1 MKAKYKQQW
10 LAALRSGEF
19 LQCRE
24 AMRLVDEGGHEHFC
38 VLGVLAEL
46 VRRECP
52 AKFRW
57 TRFGTDAAGNTRY
70 DLRPKDGGRPGKRW
84 WRAIEKKLG
93 VRLFSDTMIDY
104 LGETHT
110 ISELNDNFGIEFAEA
125 ANLLEAQL

>member
-24 AMRLVDEGGHEHFC
+24 VMRLVDKNGQERFC

-52 AKFRW
+52 DKFKW
-57 TRFGTDAAGNTRY
+57 SRFGTDAGGNTRF
-70 DLRPKDGGRPGKRW
+70 DLRPRGGGRASERW

-93 VRLFSDTMIDY
+93 VRLFGDAIIEY
-104 LGETHT
+104 LGESHT
-110 ISELNDNFGIEFAEA
+110 IAELNDDFGLTFDEA
-125 ANLLEAQL
+125 TDLLEAQL

>member
-24 AMRLVDEGGHEHFC
+24 AMRLVDEGGHERFC

-46 VRRECP
+46 VRRERP
-52 AKFRW
+52 AKFKW
-57 TRFGTDAAGNTRY
+57 TRFGTDAVGNARF
-70 DLRPKDGGRPGKRW
+70 DLRPQGGGRPGMRW

-93 VRLFSDTMIDY
+93 VRLFGDTMIDY
-104 LGETHT
+104 LGDSHT
-110 ISELNDNFGIEFAEA
+110 IAELNDNLGLEFDKA
-125 ANLLEAQL
+125 ADLLESQL

>member
-1 MKAKYKQQW
+1 MKPKYKQQW

-24 AMRLVDEGGHEHFC
+24 VVRLVDKGGQERFC

-52 AKFRW
+52 AKFKW

-70 DLRPKDGGRPGKRW
+70 DLRPKCGRYGKRW

-93 VRLFSDTMIDY
+93 VHLFGDAMIEY
-104 LGETHT
+104 LGDTHT
-110 ISELNDNFGIEFAEA
+110 LSEINDDFGLAFDQAADLIEE
-125 ANLLEAQL
+125 QL

>member
-24 AMRLVDEGGHEHFC
+24 VMRLVDKGGQERFC

-52 AKFRW
+52 AKFKW

-70 DLRPKDGGRPGKRW
+70 DLRPKGGRYSKRW

-93 VRLFSDTMIDY
+93 VQLFGDTMIDY
-104 LGETHT
+104 LGEQRT
-110 ISELNDNFGIEFAEA
+110 ISELNDDFGVEFDEA
-125 ANLLEAQL
+125 ADLIEEQL

>member
-1 MKAKYKQQW
+1 MKSKYKQQW

-24 AMRLVDEGGHEHFC
+24 AMRLVDEGGHERFC

-46 VRRECP
+46 VRRERP

-57 TRFGTDAAGNTRY
+57 TRFGKDAAGNIRY
-70 DLRPKDGGRPGKRW
+70 DLRPKGGGRPGPRW

-93 VRLFSDTMIDY
+93 VRLFGDTMINY
-104 LGETHT
+104 IGEQHT
-110 ISELNDNFGIEFAEA
+110 LSELNDTFGIEFEEA
-125 ANLLEAQL
+125 ADLIEAQL

>member
-24 AMRLVDEGGHEHFC
+24 AMRLVDDGGHERFC

-52 AKFRW
+52 AKFKW
-57 TRFGTDAAGNTRY
+57 TRFGTDAAGTTRY
-70 DLRPKDGGRPGKRW
+70 DLRPKGGGRPSKRW
-84 WRAIEKKLG
+84 WRAIEEKLG
-93 VRLFSDTMIDY
+93 VRLFGDTMIDY
-104 LGETHT
+104 LGEQRT
-110 ISELNDNFGIEFAEA
+110 ISELNDDLGIEFEEA
-125 ANLLEAQL
+125 ADLIEEQL

>member
-24 AMRLVDEGGHEHFC
+24 VMRLVDKGGQERFC

-46 VRRECP
+46 ARRECP
-52 AKFRW
+52 AKFKW

-70 DLRPKDGGRPGKRW
+70 DLRSKGGRPGPRW
-84 WRAIEKKLG
+84 WHAIERKLG
-93 VRLFSDTMIDY
+93 VHLFGDTMIDY
-104 LGETHT
+104 RGAAHT
-110 ISELNDNFGIEFAEA
+110 LSEINDDFGLSFDQAADLIEE
-125 ANLLEAQL
+125 QL

>member
-24 AMRLVDEGGHEHFC
+24 VMRLVDEGGHERFC

-52 AKFRW
+52 AKFKW

-70 DLRPKDGGRPGKRW
+70 DLRPKGGRYGKRW

-93 VRLFSDTMIDY
+93 VQLFGDTMIDY
-104 LGETHT
+104 LGEQRT
-110 ISELNDNFGIEFAEA
+110 ISELNDDLGIEFEEA
-125 ANLLEAQL
+125 ADLIEEQL

>member
-1 MKAKYKQQW
+1 MKPKYKQQW

-24 AMRLVDEGGHEHFC
+24 VMRLVDKGGQERFC

-52 AKFRW
+52 AKFKW
-57 TRFGTDAAGNTRY
+57 TRFGTDAAGNARY
-70 DLRPKDGGRPGKRW
+70 DLRPKGGRPGKRW

-93 VRLFSDTMIDY
+93 VHLFGDTMIDY
-104 LGETHT
+104 LGDAHT
-110 ISELNDNFGIEFAEA
+110 LSELNDDFGIEFDEA
-125 ANLLEAQL
+125 ADLIEEQL

>member
-24 AMRLVDEGGHEHFC
+24 AMRLVGKDGQERFC
-38 VLGVLAEL
+38 ILGVLAEL

-52 AKFRW
+52 AKFKW
-57 TRFGTDAAGNTRY
+57 TRFGKDASGNTRY
-70 DLRPKDGGRPGKRW
+70 DLRPKGGGRPCKRW
-84 WRAIEKKLG
+84 WGAIERKLG
-93 VRLFSDTMIDY
+93 VALFGDTMIDY

-110 ISELNDNFGIEFAEA
+110 ISELNDDFGVKFDEA
-125 ANLLEAQL
+125 AELIEAQL

>member
-1 MKAKYKQQW
+1 MKSKYKQQW

-24 AMRLVDEGGHEHFC
+24 AMRLVDEGGHERFC

-52 AKFRW
+52 AKFKW
-57 TRFGTDAAGNTRY
+57 TRFGKDAAGNTRY
-70 DLRPKDGGRPGKRW
+70 DLRPKGGGRPGKRW

-93 VRLFSDTMIDY
+93 VRCPPDRILCVDK
-104 LGETHT
+104 
-110 ISELNDNFGIEFAEA
+110 
-125 ANLLEAQL
+125 

>member
-1 MKAKYKQQW
+1 MKPIYKKQW

-24 AMRLVDEGGHEHFC
+24 AMRLVDEGGHERFC

-52 AKFRW
+52 AKFKW
-57 TRFGTDAAGNTRY
+57 TRFGKDAAGNTRY
-70 DLRPKDGGRPGKRW
+70 DLRPKGGVRPGPRW

-93 VRLFSDTMIDY
+93 VRLFGDTMIDY

-110 ISELNDNFGIEFAEA
+110 ISELNDTFGLEFDEA
-125 ANLLEAQL
+125 ADLIEAQL

>member
-1 MKAKYKQQW
+1 MKPKYKKQW

-24 AMRLVDEGGHEHFC
+24 AMRLVDEGGHERFC
-38 VLGVLAEL
+38 ILGVLAEL

-52 AKFRW
+52 AKFKW
-57 TRFGTDAAGNTRY
+57 TRFGKDAAGNTRY
-70 DLRPKDGGRPGKRW
+70 DLRPKGGVRPGPRW

-104 LGETHT
+104 LGEQRT
-110 ISELNDNFGIEFAEA
+110 ISELNDTFGLEFDEA
-125 ANLLEAQL
+125 ADLIEAQL

>member
-1 MKAKYKQQW
+1 MKSKYKQQW

-24 AMRLVDEGGHEHFC
+24 VMRLVDKGGQERFC

-52 AKFRW
+52 DKFKW

-70 DLRPKDGGRPGKRW
+70 DLRPKGGGRPGKHW
-84 WRAIEKKLG
+84 WRAIERKLG

-104 LGETHT
+104 LGEQRT
-110 ISELNDNFGIEFAEA
+110 ISELNDNFGIGFEEA
-125 ANLLEAQL
+125 ADLFEAQL

>member
-24 AMRLVDEGGHEHFC
+24 VMRLVDKGGQERFC

-52 AKFRW
+52 AKFKW

-70 DLRPKDGGRPGKRW
+70 DLRPKGGRYGKRW
-84 WRAIEKKLG
+84 WRAIEAKLG
-93 VRLFSDTMIDY
+93 VHLFGDTMIEY
-104 LGETHT
+104 LGEAHT
-110 ISELNDNFGIEFAEA
+110 LYEINDDFVLSFDLA
-125 ANLLEAQL
+125 ADLIDAQL